1 MELKKMQIKMLSYC
15 FLAGGLTL
23 AGCST
28 DDSIDVGD
36 VDTTIGVKLN
46 NFTIPLGNAEKITL
60 GDVLNIK
67 DDDCISTTAN
77 GDYEFYKQGD
87 AADPAHPQVDIINV
101 SEKTSHNEYPFI
113 GPSVKPDGF
122 DLLPV
127 GTTLTGTASSVS
139 KALNTFNYSA
149 AKPDDVIELTTA
161 DVQGEATIQVSFN
174 SDLQGFIS
182 EFTSFDIEFPAYM
195 TLEDPKEDPKNPNK
209 ATLVG
214 NKLRFGKVATN
225 STINSTVKL
234 KSLKF
239 QEIDAA
245 NKLVIKDGNITMLGD
260 VKVDVTYPDLVKKNN
275 SSDITKMQII
285 GVTSISTV
293 KITSA
298 TGKFDPQ
305 IDLDDIGDIKIEDKD
320 VPDFLND
327 PEVSITLHDPQITLN
342 INSDVDL
349 DAIIDGTLTSTF
361 SNGSTSEVKINNI
374 TIPRNQKSKILICRQ
389 PKTLPYQDYTAVYVV
404 NNLSDLMTKIPE
416 KVTFKADAHVDKT
429 KSGTIKLGTPYTIS
443 TSYSFKAPLSLEEG
457 STIVYEDEMDGF
469 YEDIDENDV
478 DLRGQAELV
487 ITGKVTNYSPL
498 DLTLEPTAIDVEG
511 RVLEGIKLV
520 SVNTIK
526 SNLTDKTPSDLKIT
540 LTKDANVNLKDVKFD
555 GIKFKAIA
563 VSKDKTTLNKDNHG
577 ININDLRVSVNS
589 EVSIDADS
597 KKDKK

>member
-1 MELKKMQIKMLSYC
+1 MQIKMLSCC

-87 AADPAHPQVDIINV
+87 AVDPAHPQVDIINV
-101 SEKTSHNEYPFI
+101 SEKASKDEHPHI
-113 GPSVKPDGF
+113 GPTEKPAGF
-122 DLLPV
+122 DLLSV
-127 GTTLTGTASSVS
+127 GDTLKGTAGSIS
-139 KALNTFNYSA
+139 KELNTFNYSA
-149 AKPDDVIELTTA
+149 AKPKDVIELTTA
-161 DVQGEATIQVSFN
+161 NVQGEATIQVSFN

-195 TLEDPKEDPKNPNK
+195 TLENPTHG
-209 ATLVG
+209 TLVG
-214 NKLRFGKVATN
+214 NKLKFDKVATN
-225 STINSTVKL
+225 STINSTVKI

-285 GVTSISTV
+285 GETSISTV

-327 PEVSITLHDPQITLN
+327 PEVNITLHDPQITLN

-349 DAIIDGTLTSTF
+349 DAVINGTLTSTF
-361 SNGSTSEVKINNI
+361 KNGTTSEVKINNI
-374 TIPRNQKSKILICRQ
+374 NIPRNQKSKILICRQ

-429 KSGTIKLGTPYTIS
+429 KSGTIKLGHPYAIS
-443 TSYSFKAPLSLEEG
+443 TSYSFKAPLSLENG
-457 STIVYEDEMDGF
+457 STIVYEDKTDGF

-487 ITGKVTNYSPL
+487 ITGKVTNNSPL
-498 DLTLEPTAIDVEG
+498 DLTLEPTAINVDDKA
-511 RVLEGIKLV
+511 LEGIKLV

-563 VSKDKTTLNKDNHG
+563 VSKDKTTLNKDKHYID
-577 ININDLRVSVNS
+577 INNLTVSVNS
-589 EVSIDADS
+589 AVSIDADS

>member
-1 MELKKMQIKMLSYC
+1 MQIKMLSYC

-46 NFTIPLGNAEKITL
+46 DFTIPLGNAKMITL
-60 GDVLNIK
+60 GDVLNLK
-67 DDDCISTTAN
+67 DDDCISTTAD
-77 GDYEFYKQGD
+77 GDYEFFKQGD

-101 SEKTSHNEYPFI
+101 SEKTSKDENPHI
-113 GPSVKPDGF
+113 GPTEKPAGI

-127 GTTLTGTASSVS
+127 GTPLTGTAGSIS
-139 KALNTFNYSA
+139 KELNTFNYSA
-149 AKPDDVIELTTA
+149 AKPEDVIELTTA

-195 TLEDPKEDPKNPNK
+195 TLENPTQG
-209 ATLVG
+209 TLVG

-239 QEIDAA
+239 QEINAA

-285 GVTSISTV
+285 GETSISTV

-349 DAIIDGTLTSTF
+349 DAIINGTLTSTF
-361 SNGSTSEVKINNI
+361 KNGTKSEVKINNI

-443 TSYSFKAPLSLEEG
+443 TGYSFKAPLSLENG
-457 STIVYEDEMDGF
+457 STIVYEDKTDGF

-487 ITGKVTNYSPL
+487 ITGKVTNNSPL
-498 DLTLEPTAIDVEG
+498 ELTLAPTAVDVNG
-511 RVLEGIKLV
+511 NVLKGIKLV

-555 GIKFKAIA
+555 GIKFKATA
-563 VSKDKTTLNKDNHG
+563 VSKDETTLNKDKHYID
-577 ININDLRVSVNS
+577 INNLTVSVNS
-589 EVSIDADS
+589 AVSIDADS